1 MIFLNKIFPAMLFFF
16 TAAYSLS
23 AVPVDLL
30 HCEFNRT
37 PESEISYSGNP
48 VKVSR
53 TSGGWHLT
61 FPKIGRTEAFQLPHS
76 YWKRPRPEAVVLR
89 AEALKGRAFV
99 KMNLVDGNGRFFTPP
114 GRWIEPG
121 SDRIVFSVDGME

>member
-1 MIFLNKIFPAMLFFF
+1 MLFFF

-99 KMNLVDGNGRFFTPP
+99 KMNLVEDVLILSAVDFDVGAARGRRYRHSQTKTL
-114 GRWIEPG
+114 
-121 SDRIVFSVDGME
+121 DAL